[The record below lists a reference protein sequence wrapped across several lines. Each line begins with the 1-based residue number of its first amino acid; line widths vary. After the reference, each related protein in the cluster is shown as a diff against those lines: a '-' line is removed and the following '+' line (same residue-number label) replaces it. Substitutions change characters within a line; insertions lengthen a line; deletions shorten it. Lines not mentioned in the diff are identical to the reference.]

1 MVSKKQNDIMFEELK
16 KEYKR
21 VMRPRKNVQEDV
33 KIREEEELLKKIREV
48 SLVKYGYI
56 LKRYD
61 KLKASYDATIF
72 LVNAAIKPYV
82 LERGPAKVEVGKYI
96 WNKRDA
102 IIKISIDGEIIT
114 IDDDPVLFDFL
125 NGGNGLIHGEYSYQ
139 FYYYDDPI
147 LQKISSGVEGES
159 LNDLKMKRI
168 EFLRYARYLNNIRHS
183 LCCVLGHDW
192 YFQYKN
198 EYVQYKSAVYHCK
211 NCTEIICEDYETSP
225 NPLPSAKNQLRVMDL
240 SYKIPRF
247 CHKNDFAKI
256 DYAKRVLKPGW
267 MK

>member
-16 KEYKR
+16 NEYKR

-72 LVNAAIKPYV
+72 LVNEAIKPYV
-82 LERGPAKVEVGKYI
+82 LGRGPAKVEVGKYI
-96 WNKRDA
+96 RNKRDA
-102 IIKISIDGEIIT
+102 IIKISVDGEIIT
-114 IDDDPVLFDFL
+114 IDDEPVLFDFL
-125 NGGNGLIHGEYSYQ
+125 NGGNGLMHDEYSYQ

-147 LQKISSGVEGES
+147 LQKIPSGVEGES

-168 EFLRYARYLNNIRHS
+168 EFLRYASYFNNIRYS
-183 LCCVLGHDW
+183 LCCILGHDW
-192 YFQYKN
+192 YFMSKD
-198 EYVQYKSAVYHCK
+198 EFGPSAFYHCK
-211 NCTEIICEDYETSP
+211 NCSEIICEVYEISP
-225 NPLPSAKNQLRVMDL
+225 NPLPSAKNQLRLMNL
-240 SYKIPRF
+240 SRKIPRF
-247 CHKNDFAKI
+247 CHKSNFAKI
-256 DYAKRVLKPGW
+256 DYAKRVLKPEW